1 MQIKVAAVQMDT
13 KIGNIDYNLIK
24 TQELINE
31 AASQGARLIV
41 FPECSLT
48 GYCYESKE
56 EARANAIYL
65 DDSWMDKLIDLARQT
80 NSYSI
85 VGFIEKEKD
94 NIYNSLSIIGPNG
107 MLGKYRKVHL
117 PQLGVDRF
125 VSPGNEPFSII
136 DTPIGKIGPLICYDI
151 RFPEQARI
159 QSLKGADILVHITN
173 LPSTASAQVDFL
185 LPARA
190 NENRVYVLSSDRV
203 GQERGF
209 AFLGRSSI
217 YGLNGE
223 TLAQGNEVDEMIIY
237 ADLDLSLSRNKDVFF
252 PAVEGKPIEHTNRLF
267 ASRRPDLYQEL
278 TTIMKQEI

>member
-1 MQIKVAAVQMDT
+1 MQVKVAAVQMDT
-13 KIGNIDYNLIK
+13 KIADLNYNLRKTKDCIK
-24 TQELINE
+24 E
-31 AASQGARLIV
+31 AASEGASLIV

-48 GYCYESKE
+48 GYCFENE
-56 EARANAIYL
+56 EETRANAI
-65 DDSWMDKLIDLARQT
+65 SIVEPWIGELIEVACQT

-85 VGFIEKEKD
+85 VGFVEREED
-94 NIYNSLSIIGPNG
+94 NIYNSLLIIGPNG
-107 MLGKYRKVHL
+107 VLGKYRKVHL
-117 PQLGVDRF
+117 PQLGVDNF
-125 VSPGNEPFSII
+125 VSPGKEPFSVI

-159 QSLKGADILVHITN
+159 QALLGADILVHITN
-173 LPSTASAQVDFL
+173 LPLTASAQVDFL

-209 AFLGRSSI
+209 SFLGRSSI

-237 ADLDLSLSRNKDVFF
+237 ADLNLSLAREKNIFY
-252 PAVEGKPIEHTNRLF
+252 PAVKGKPTEHINRLF

-278 TTIMKQEI
+278 TVINQEI